1 MSASR
6 AAPTRKLEL
15 PVVDSV
21 ADYEKIRRIGEG
33 TYGVVYAAKHRP
45 TGKVVALKKLRME
58 RERDGMPVTSVREVR
73 VLQSCSHVNLVNLI
87 RVVTGTKLD
96 SVFLVFEF
104 VEHDIGRL
112 LDDGGVRFTVP
123 QAKCLLQ
130 QLLRA
135 VAFLHSRWVLHRDLK
150 MSNLLLTDSGILK
163 LCDFGLARYFKPE
176 DAAYTPRVVTLWYR
190 APELLL
196 GASRY
201 TEAIDMWS
209 VGCIMAELLRGAPLF
224 PGHTESETLSMLFS
238 LLGAP
243 SERIWPGF
251 QCLPHS
257 QKVILPDQPYSYLRK
272 EFPKLSK
279 AGCDLLDQLLTYD
292 PEKRIGAAR
301 ALRHPWLATEAPFP
315 LDSAAMPHFQSVHLN
330 PESLRATVRNDYD
343 GNTSHATGHCGV
355 PAKRQSHVSGSEKG
369 FGRAFDTAK
378 RRKQ

>member
-1 MSASR
+1 MPDQGEIPLSNS
-6 AAPTRKLEL
+6 EL
-15 PVVDSV
+15 PVINPI

-45 TGKVVALKKLRME
+45 TGQLVALKKLRMD

-73 VLQSCSHVNLVNLI
+73 VLQSCTHVNLVNLI
-87 RVVTGTKLD
+87 CVVTGSKVD

-104 VEHDIGRL
+104 VEHDMGRL
-112 LDDGGVRFTVP
+112 LDEAGVRFTVP
-123 QAKCLLQ
+123 QVKCLLQ

-135 VAFLHSRWVLHRDLK
+135 VAFLHSRWILHRDLK
-150 MSNLLLTDSGILK
+150 MSNLLLTDKGVLK

-196 GASRY
+196 GASKY

-224 PGHTESETLSMLFS
+224 PGRTETDTLGMLFS

-251 QCLPHS
+251 QQLPHA
-257 QKVILPDQPYSYLRK
+257 QKVVLPDQPYSYLRK
-272 EFPKLSK
+272 EFPTLSRT
-279 AGCDLLDQLLTYD
+279 GCDLLDQLLTYD
-292 PEKRIGAAR
+292 PEKRMGAAR

-315 LDSAAMPHFQSVHLN
+315 LDCAAMPRFQPVHLRA
-330 PESLRATVRNDYD
+330 ESANAAGRSA
-343 GNTSHATGHCGV
+343 AGHRV
-355 PAKRQSHVSGSEKG
+355 DDLKRRLGASDSEKG
-369 FGRAFDTAK
+369 FGRAFDPETK
-378 RRKQ
+378 RSKR